1 MFDKIFSLLAIIFV
15 SPIILIL
22 SIFIILFDGFPIF
35 FKQKRVGKNGKLFN
49 VYKFRSMVKNAEDT
63 LKNDK
68 DLYQKYINND
78 YKLEPSEDPRIL
90 PIGNFIRKASIDE
103 LPQFFNVLKGDM
115 SVVGPRPVVP
125 SELNDL
131 YGDKSIIYT
140 SVKPGITGL
149 WQASGRSELK
159 GEDRVKLDIEGIQ
172 KKSFLFDI
180 YIILKTVYVVFTKRG
195 AH

>member
-1 MFDKIFSLLAIIFV
+1 MFDKIFSIIAIIFV

-22 SIFIILFDGFPIF
+22 SIFIILFDGFPVF

-131 YGDKSIIYT
+131 YGDKSIIYK

>member
-1 MFDKIFSLLAIIFV
+1 MFDKIFSLFAIIFV

-49 VYKFRSMVKNAEDT
+49 VYKFRSMVKNAEYK

-78 YKLEPSEDPRIL
+78 YKLDPSEDPRIL

-180 YIILKTVYVVFTKRG
+180 YIILKTIHVVFTKRG

>member
-35 FKQKRVGKNGKLFN
+35 FKQKRVGKNGQLFN

-68 DLYQKYINND
+68 DLYHKYINND
-78 YKLEPSEDPRIL
+78 YKLDPSEDPRIL

-180 YIILKTVYVVFTKRG
+180 YIILKTIYVVFTKRG

>member
-22 SIFIILFDGFPIF
+22 SLFIILFDGFPIF

-78 YKLEPSEDPRIL
+78 YKLDSSEDPRIL
-90 PIGNFIRKASIDE
+90 PVGNFIRKASIDE

-131 YGDKSIIYT
+131 YGDKSNIYT

-180 YIILKTVYVVFTKRG
+180 YIILKTIHVVFTKRG

>member
-22 SIFIILFDGFPIF
+22 SILIILFDGFPVF

-78 YKLEPSEDPRIL
+78 YKLDPSEDPRIL

-131 YGDKSIIYT
+131 YADKSIIYT

-159 GEDRVKLDIEGIQ
+159 GDDRVKLDIEGIQ

-180 YIILKTVYVVFTKRG
+180 YIILKTIYVVFTKRG